1 MRTKRTAQTSLFD
14 PATVDHPV
22 AEELEWASAW
32 LDAHPELLD
41 EVAADLGAETG
52 ASRGRRGLT
61 CETILRCAVLKHL
74 RQETCRGLEF
84 TLRDSRS
91 AQRFARVDVARLP
104 RKSAL
109 QATMGAVR
117 ATTWERINRRL
128 LSAARDTGV
137 ETGERVRID
146 STVTATHILEPA
158 DSRLLYDGV
167 RVLTRLLDAARE
179 RLGADAVA
187 FHDHRRAVKRR
198 ALEIQSQRGA
208 QRRAKTYRKL
218 LRLVSRTLGYVE
230 HALPAVAATDAPWTG
245 PWQEKVRACNDLL
258 ERVVDQTRRRVFGGE
273 TVPAREKVVSLFE
286 PHTDIIVKGGRGT
299 HYGHKVNFATGR
311 SGLALDV
318 VVEDGNPAD
327 SARCLP
333 MLARHVEHYGAA
345 PTHAAFDGGYASRE
359 NLKAAKAL
367 GVTHAVF
374 HKKRGMKAADMTPS
388 AWLYRQLKRF
398 RAGVEAGIS
407 YLKRC
412 FGLGLCRWRGLPRFH
427 AYVQSAVFAHNLM
440 RLARLRPQP
449 G

>member
-1 MRTKRTAQTSLFD
+1 MST
-14 PATVDHPV
+14 PAGGRSVAGPV

-32 LDAHPELLD
+32 LDAHPELRD

-52 ASRGRRGLT
+52 ASRGRHGLT

-91 AQRFARVDVARLP
+91 AQRFARVDAARLP

-128 LSAARDTGV
+128 LSVARDEGV
-137 ETGERVRID
+137 ESGERVRID

-158 DSRLLYDGV
+158 DSRLLYDGI
-167 RVLTRLLDAARE
+167 RVLTRLLGTARD
-179 RLGADAVA
+179 RLGADAVV
-187 FHDHRRAVKRR
+187 FHNHRRAAKRR

-218 LRLVSRTLGYVE
+218 LRLVTRTRGYVE
-230 HALPAVAATDAPWTG
+230 HALPVVAATDAPWAG
-245 PWQEKVRACNDLL
+245 PWQKKVRACNDLL
-258 ERVVDQTRRRVFGGE
+258 ERVVDQTQRRVFGGE
-273 TVPAREKVVSLFE
+273 TVPAQEKVVSLFE

-345 PTHAAFDGGYASRE
+345 PTHAAFDGGSSPDSKGDRIVRATERLIDSWP
-359 NLKAAKAL
+359 
-367 GVTHAVF
+367 TS
-374 HKKRGMKAADMTPS
+374 AADDAWRVSLRVSRMGAEGSAGWSTTTLNRRISRAVPS
-388 AWLYRQLKRF
+388 ERLQAKLDAAMSQ
-398 RAGVEAGIS
+398 
-407 YLKRC
+407 
-412 FGLGLCRWRGLPRFH
+412 WRSLIASGCIKSL
-427 AYVQSAVFAHNLM
+427 
-440 RLARLRPQP
+440 LRRPACA
-449 G
+449 

>member
-1 MRTKRTAQTSLFD
+1 MRAKRTAQTSPLD

-41 EVAADLGAETG
+41 EVAADPGAETG
-52 ASRGRRGLT
+52 TSRGRRSLT

-109 QATMGAVR
+109 QATMGAVH

-128 LSAARDTGV
+128 PGVARDAGV
-137 ETGERVRID
+137 ETGTRVRID
-146 STVTATHILEPA
+146 STVTATHVLEPA

-167 RVLTRLLDAARE
+167 RVLTRLLDAARV

-218 LRLVSRTLGYVE
+218 LRLVSRTRGYVDN
-230 HALPAVAATDAPWTG
+230 ALPAVAATDAPWAR

-258 ERVVDQTRRRVFGGE
+258 ERVVDQTRRRVFDGE
-273 TVPAREKVVSLFE
+273 TVPAQQKVASLFE
-286 PHTDIIVKGGRGT
+286 PHTDIAALPTAHPLGAIEANRLRR
-299 HYGHKVNFATGR
+299 FEALSR
-311 SGLALDV
+311 RLAP
-318 VVEDGNPAD
+318 EP
-327 SARCLP
+327 
-333 MLARHVEHYGAA
+333 
-345 PTHAAFDGGYASRE
+345 SRW
-359 NLKAAKAL
+359 AQSAL
-367 GVTHAVF
+367 GRAV
-374 HKKRGMKAADMTPS
+374 DSCS
-388 AWLYRQLKRF
+388 AGAL
-398 RAGVEAGIS
+398 
-407 YLKRC
+407 
-412 FGLGLCRWRGLPRFH
+412 
-427 AYVQSAVFAHNLM
+427 
-440 RLARLRPQP
+440 
-449 G
+449 